1 MALEDIAP
9 GVFGQF
15 PDMSGSLSP
24 EQIQSLQNNAA
35 KQALLASA
43 VTMLGMSGN
52 QRVPVSTG
60 QALGAALGAGSG
72 AYQGSFDNTLKQM
85 IAGQQMQDYRTKA
98 DARKRY
104 QQAIAGATTRQPIAM
119 PMAQGQGSQLQ
130 MLRDQTL
137 DFGVEGDATTARA
150 LMSNPNLPMREVVD
164 TERANQAALDFVRQE
179 YPDKYLEFIAKT
191 AKTDKV
197 PDKIQQYEFAKT
209 PEGGNYKGSFPEF
222 LNLSKP
228 GGVSLTLNTEK
239 SFGGEL
245 GTQLAKQDAGKFEAA
260 VKAPQMLSNINAT
273 RDILNS
279 GNVITGAFA
288 DEKLNVARVGQ
299 ALGVTGKNTNEMV
312 ANTQALFASRAGA
325 VLDSIRASGLG
336 AGQGFS
342 NADRDYLEKAKMGGI
357 KFSPEAMKNQL
368 DIEEKVARATAG
380 AWNERFDQMPDSAKK
395 PLGLNKIE
403 LPAAQATGTTTGVK
417 KYDPI
422 SRTVK

>member
-24 EQIQSLQNNAA
+24 EQVQALQNNAA

-98 DARKRY
+98 EARRKY
-104 QQAIAGATTRQPIAM
+104 EQAIAGATTRQPIAM
-119 PMAQGQGSQLQ
+119 PMAQGQGSQLE
-130 MLRDQTL
+130 MLSRPE
-137 DFGVEGDATTARA
+137 FGGGMAEAETVGALRA
-150 LMSNPNLPMREVVD
+150 NLPTRATVD
-164 TERANQAALDFVRQE
+164 PSIANQAALDYLRQTDPAKFIELTTPKAEAAPASVKE
-179 YPDKYLEFIAKT
+179 Y
-191 AKTDKV
+191 
-197 PDKIQQYEFAKT
+197 QFAVSQ
-209 PEGGNYKGSFPEF
+209 GYKGSYTDYQ
-222 LNLSKP
+222 LAQRAAGAA
-228 GGVSLTLNTEK
+228 GGVSLTVNTEK

-245 GTQLAKQDAGKFEAA
+245 GTQLAKQDAGKFDAA
-260 VKAPQMLSNINAT
+260 SKAPSMLSNINAT

-299 ALGVTGKNTNEMV
+299 ALGVTGKSTDEMV
-312 ANTQALFASRAGA
+312 ANTQTLFASRAGA

-357 KFSPEAMKNQL
+357 KFSPDAMKKQL

-395 PLGLNKIE
+395 PLGLTKIE

>member
-24 EQIQSLQNNAA
+24 EQMQAINSNAA

-98 DARKRY
+98 DARRKY
-104 QQAIAGATTRQPIAM
+104 EQAIAGATTRQPIAM
-119 PMAQGQGSQLQ
+119 PMAQGQGSQLE
-130 MLRDQTL
+130 MLSRPE
-137 DFGVEGDATTARA
+137 FGGGMAEAETVSA
-150 LMSNPNLPMREVVD
+150 LRGNLPTRATVD
-164 TERANQAALDFVRQE
+164 SGIANQAALDYLRQTDPAKFIELTTPKAEAVPSAIKEYQFAVSQGYKGTFQE
-179 YPDKYLEFIAKT
+179 YQLAQKA
-191 AKTDKV
+191 AG
-197 PDKIQQYEFAKT
+197 AA
-209 PEGGNYKGSFPEF
+209 GGIN
-222 LNLSKP
+222 LN
-228 GGVSLTLNTEK
+228 VNTEK

-245 GTQLAKQDAGKFEAA
+245 GTQLAKQDAEKFNAA
-260 VKAPQMLSNINAT
+260 VKAPSMLSNINAT
-273 RDILNS
+273 RDILTS

-288 DEKLNVARVGQ
+288 DEKLNIARVGQ
-299 ALGVTGKNTNEMV
+299 ALGVTGKGTDEMV
-312 ANTQALFASRAGA
+312 ANTQTLFASRAGA

-357 KFSPEAMKNQL
+357 KFSPDAMKKQL

-403 LPAAQATGTTTGVK
+403 LPAAQATGAKTGVRK
-417 KYDPI
+417 FNPATGK
-422 SRTVK
+422 VE

>member
-24 EQIQSLQNNAA
+24 EQIQALQSNAA

-85 IAGQQMQDYRTKA
+85 IAGQQMQEYKSKA
-98 DARKRY
+98 DARRKY
-104 QQAIAGATTRQPIAM
+104 EQAIAGATTRQPIAM
-119 PMAQGQGSQLQ
+119 PMAQGQGSQLEFLSRPEFGGG
-130 MLRDQTL
+130 MAEAETVGALR
-137 DFGVEGDATTARA
+137 G
-150 LMSNPNLPMREVVD
+150 NLPTRATVD
-164 TERANQAALDFVRQE
+164 SGIANQAALDYLRQTDPAKFIELTTPKPEVVPSAIKEYQFAVSQGYKGTFQE
-179 YPDKYLEFIAKT
+179 YQLAQKA
-191 AKTDKV
+191 AG
-197 PDKIQQYEFAKT
+197 AA
-209 PEGGNYKGSFPEF
+209 GGIN
-222 LNLSKP
+222 LN
-228 GGVSLTLNTEK
+228 VNTEK

-245 GTQLAKQDAGKFEAA
+245 GTQLAKQDAEKFNAA
-260 VKAPQMLSNINAT
+260 SKAPSMLSNINAT
-273 RDILNS
+273 RDILTS

-299 ALGVTGKNTNEMV
+299 ALGVTGKSTDEMV
-312 ANTQALFASRAGA
+312 ANTQTLFANRAGA

-357 KFSPEAMKNQL
+357 KFSPDAMKKQL
-368 DIEEKVARATAG
+368 DIEEKVARATAS
-380 AWNERFDQMPDSAKK
+380 AWNDRYDQMPDSAKK

-403 LPAAQATGTTTGVK
+403 LPSTQATGAKTGVRK
-417 KYDPI
+417 FNPATGK
-422 SRTVK
+422 VE

>member
-15 PDMSGSLSP
+15 PDMAGALSP
-24 EQIQSLQNNAA
+24 EQAQALQSNAA

-98 DARKRY
+98 DARRKY
-104 QQAIAGATTRQPIAM
+104 EQAIAGATTRQPIGTGLTLSGA
-119 PMAQGQGSQLQ
+119 GSQAQ
-130 MLRDQTL
+130 MLSDQMA
-137 DFGVEGDATTARA
+137 DFGQEGVQANIRA
-150 LMSNPNLPMREVVD
+150 LQSNPNLPMREVVD
-164 TERANQAALDFVRQE
+164 QNVAGQAALDFVRKMNPE
-179 YPDKYLEFIAKT
+179 KYLELT
-191 AKTDKV
+191 AKAAKEPGKV
-197 PDKIQQYEFAKT
+197 QEYQFAQT

-228 GGVSLTLNTEK
+228 GGVSLTVNTEK

-312 ANTQALFASRAGA
+312 ANTQTLFASRAGA

-357 KFSPEAMKNQL
+357 KFSPDAMKKQL

-395 PLGLNKIE
+395 PLGLTKIE